1 MKTIVKGTV
10 SLMVFPDSTPVKMG
24 ETIIIGVSGRYQI
37 NNKDNDHELYENVTP
52 PEDYKGKRWCF
63 DGTEWTVNNNW
74 RGEKLWA
81 TIKR

>member
-10 SLMVFPDSTPVKMG
+10 SLMVFTDETPIIMG
-24 ETIIIGVSGRYQI
+24 ETIVIGESGRYQI
-37 NNKDNDHELYENVTP
+37 SNKANDHVLYENVIP
-52 PEDYKGKRWCF
+52 PTDYKGKRWCF
-63 DGTEWTVNNNW
+63 DGTEWTVNPNW